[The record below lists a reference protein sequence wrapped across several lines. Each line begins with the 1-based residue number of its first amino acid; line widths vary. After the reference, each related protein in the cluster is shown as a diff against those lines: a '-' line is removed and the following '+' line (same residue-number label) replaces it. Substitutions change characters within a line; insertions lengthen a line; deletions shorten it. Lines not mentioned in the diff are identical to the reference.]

1 MGWETPENHV
11 AVKAAVEAYKQT
23 IGECLNEKDIE
34 QMDGYIKKDPYVGR
48 WIFSTDGVGVPLPV
62 D

>member
-34 QMDGYIKKDPYVGR
+34 HLLNATSCFVI
-48 WIFSTDGVGVPLPV
+48 
-62 D
+62 